1 LQCVFIAKR
10 QCVTK
15 LWKLT
20 INDLNLS
27 FINEFAFLY
36 SINSVYSF
44 QIDLKDILMR
54 QFFTVVFGTVVGIF
68 AFFFV
73 LIALFM
79 VIGGIGGALSSM
91 KAKDSYV
98 LTLDLRQGLRDHSA
112 GASVF
117 GATPASVVDTARAL
131 HRAKD
136 DDFVKGL
143 FIRANQFGMVPAT
156 SEEIRL
162 AIKDFKSSGKF
173 VITHAQ
179 GFEGPSIL
187 PYRAVAASDEIWM
200 QDTTGFAVSGLHS
213 ESEFYGGVF
222 EKFEAEPQIEQFYEY
237 KNAANTYT
245 QTGFTESH
253 REATTSYLTS
263 IYDGAVAH
271 IAEDRGLTPEA
282 VKEVL
287 TSAPHSAEAALK
299 AKMVDKM
306 GHVEE
311 ARDYARK
318 KAGDDS
324 IKFKSVKAYGPGNN
338 FSGKTIAFIGGQG
351 AVVTGP
357 SSDGS
362 NPFSGGGLTMGGDTL
377 AKAFDDAAKN
387 KNVKAIVFRVSSPG
401 GSPAASDQIHDAVA
415 RAQEAGKPVII
426 SMGQY
431 AASGGYYVSA
441 NADKIVAMP
450 GTITGSIGVLGGK
463 VALEDSFAK
472 IGYNI
477 EGITIGGDYAG
488 AFSVDEPFNQGQRA
502 AYRGQLQDIYEDFI
516 NRVAEGRELPLNRVK
531 EIAKGRVWTG
541 EQAKELGLV
550 DELGGIMKAIDVAK
564 EMADIDADAKIH
576 LKRFP
581 RVKSTSEQLEELFD
595 GSVEMTESLAQFNQI
610 MQMPEVK
617 AAIKARNASRV
628 GAELKTEIAKIE

>member
-1 LQCVFIAKR
+1 
-10 QCVTK
+10 
-15 LWKLT
+15 
-20 INDLNLS
+20 
-27 FINEFAFLY
+27 
-36 SINSVYSF
+36 
-44 QIDLKDILMR
+44 MR

-79 VIGGIGGALSSM
+79 IIGGIGGALSSM

-98 LTLDLRQGLRDHSA
+98 LSLDLRKGLRDHSS

-117 GATPASVVDTARAL
+117 GASPSSVVDTARAL
-131 HRAKD
+131 NRAKD
-136 DDFVKGL
+136 DDLIKGL
-143 FIRANQFGMVPAT
+143 FIRANQFGMAPAS

-179 GFEGPSIL
+179 GFEGTSIL
-187 PYRAVAASDEIWM
+187 PYRAVSASDELWM
-200 QDTTGFAVSGLHS
+200 QDTTGFAVAGLRS

-222 EKFEAEPQIEQFYEY
+222 EKFDAQPQFEQFYEY

-245 QTGFTESH
+245 QTGLTEAH
-253 REATTSYLTS
+253 REAATSYLTS
-263 IYDGAVAH
+263 IYDGAVTQ
-271 IAEDRGLTPEA
+271 IAEDRGITVAA
-282 VKEVL
+282 VNGIL
-287 TSAPHSAEAALK
+287 TSAPHSAEAALD

-311 ARDYARK
+311 AREYARK
-318 KAGDDS
+318 KAGGDT
-324 IKFKSVKAYGPGNN
+324 IKFKTVKAYGPGNSY
-338 FSGKTIAFIGGQG
+338 SGKTIAFIGGQG
-351 AVVTGP
+351 GVVTGP

-362 NPFSGGGLTMGGDTL
+362 NPFTGGGLTMGGDTV

-387 KNVKAIVFRVSSPG
+387 KSVKAIVFRVSSPG

-450 GTITGSIGVLGGK
+450 ATITGSIGVLGGK
-463 VALEDSFAK
+463 IALEDTFAK

-488 AFSVDEPFNQGQRA
+488 AYSANEPFNQGQRA
-502 AYRGQLQDIYEDFI
+502 AYRGQLEDIYEDFTT
-516 NRVAEGRELPLNRVK
+516 RVAEGRDIPLERVK

-541 EQAKELGLV
+541 QQAKDIGLV
-550 DELGGIMKAIDVAK
+550 DELGGIMKAIEVAK
-564 EMADIDADAKIH
+564 EMAEIDADAKIN

-581 RVKSTSEQLEELFD
+581 RAKSTSEQLEELFG
-595 GSVEMTESLAQFNQI
+595 GSAQMSENLAAMSEI
-610 MQMPEVK
+610 MQIPEVQ
-617 AAIKARNASRV
+617 AAIKIRKTNKI
-628 GAELKTEIAKIE
+628 GAELEAELDEVK

>member
-1 LQCVFIAKR
+1 
-10 QCVTK
+10 
-15 LWKLT
+15 
-20 INDLNLS
+20 
-27 FINEFAFLY
+27 
-36 SINSVYSF
+36 
-44 QIDLKDILMR
+44 MR

-79 VIGGIGGALSSM
+79 IIGGIGGAISSM
-91 KAKDSYV
+91 KSKDSYV
-98 LTLDLRQGLRDHSA
+98 LSLDLRQGMRDHSS
-112 GASVF
+112 GTSVF
-117 GATPASVVDTARAL
+117 GTTPASVVDTVRAL
-131 HRAKD
+131 NRAKED
-136 DDFVKGL
+136 NLVKGL
-143 FIRANQFGMVPAT
+143 FIRANQFGMAPAS

-179 GFEGPSIL
+179 GFEGTSIL
-187 PYRAVAASDEIWM
+187 PYRAVSASDELWM
-200 QDTTGFAVSGLHS
+200 QDTTGFAVAGLRS
-213 ESEFYGGVF
+213 ESEFYGGIF
-222 EKFEAEPQIEQFYEY
+222 EKFEAQPQIEQFYEY

-245 QTGFTESH
+245 QKGYTDAH
-253 REATTSYLTS
+253 REAATSYLTS
-263 IYDGAVAH
+263 IYDGAVEQVAQ
-271 IAEDRGLTPEA
+271 DRGITPNA
-282 VKEVL
+282 VKSIL
-287 TSAPHSAEAALK
+287 LSAPHSAEAALE

-311 ARDYARK
+311 AREYARK
-318 KAGDDS
+318 KAGGSS
-324 IKFKSVKAYGPGNN
+324 ITFKTVKAYGPGNDY
-338 FSGKTIAFIGGQG
+338 SGKTIAFIGGQG
-351 AVVTGP
+351 AVVTGT

-362 NPFSGGGLTMGGDTL
+362 NPFIGGGLTMGGDTL

-431 AASGGYYVSA
+431 AASGGYYVAA

-450 GTITGSIGVLGGK
+450 ATITGSIGVLGGK
-463 VALEDSFAK
+463 VALEDTFAK

-488 AFSVDEPFNQGQRA
+488 AYSPDEPFNQGQRA
-502 AYRGQLQDIYEDFI
+502 AYRGQLEDIYEDFTT
-516 NRVAEGRELPLNRVK
+516 RVAEGRDIPLERVK

-541 EQAKELGLV
+541 AQAKDIGLV
-550 DELGGIMKAIDVAK
+550 DELGGIMKAIEVAK
-564 EMADIDADAKIH
+564 EMAEIEPDAKIN

-581 RVKSTSEQLEELFD
+581 RAKSTSEQLEDLFG
-595 GSVEMTESLAQFNQI
+595 GSAQMSENLAAMSQI
-610 MQMPEVK
+610 MQIPEVQ
-617 AAIKARNASRV
+617 AAIKMRKANKI
-628 GAELKTEIAKIE
+628 GAELAADIAKVE

>member
-1 LQCVFIAKR
+1 
-10 QCVTK
+10 
-15 LWKLT
+15 
-20 INDLNLS
+20 
-27 FINEFAFLY
+27 
-36 SINSVYSF
+36 
-44 QIDLKDILMR
+44 MR

-79 VIGGIGGALSSM
+79 IIGGIGGALSSM

-98 LTLDLRQGLRDHSA
+98 LSLDLRKGLRDHSS

-117 GATPASVVDTARAL
+117 GASPSSVVDTARAL
-131 HRAKD
+131 NRAKD
-136 DDFVKGL
+136 DDLIKGL
-143 FIRANQFGMVPAT
+143 FIRANQFGMAPAS

-179 GFEGPSIL
+179 GFEGTSIL
-187 PYRAVAASDEIWM
+187 PYRAVSASDELWM
-200 QDTTGFAVSGLHS
+200 QDTTGFAVAGLRS

-222 EKFEAEPQIEQFYEY
+222 EKFDAQPQFEQFYEY

-245 QTGFTESH
+245 QTGLTEAH
-253 REATTSYLTS
+253 REAATSYLTS
-263 IYDGAVAH
+263 IYDGAVTQ
-271 IAEDRGLTPEA
+271 IAEDRGITVAA
-282 VKEVL
+282 VNGIL
-287 TSAPHSAEAALK
+287 TSAPHSAEAALD

-311 ARDYARK
+311 AREYARK
-318 KAGDDS
+318 KAGGDT
-324 IKFKSVKAYGPGNN
+324 IKFKTVKAYGPGNSY
-338 FSGKTIAFIGGQG
+338 SGKTIAFIGGQG
-351 AVVTGP
+351 GVVTGP

-362 NPFSGGGLTMGGDTL
+362 NPFTGGGLTMGGDTV

-387 KNVKAIVFRVSSPG
+387 KSVKAIVFRVSSPG

-441 NADKIVAMP
+441 NADSIVAMP
-450 GTITGSIGVLGGK
+450 ATITGSIGVLGGK
-463 VALEDSFAK
+463 IALEDTFAK
-472 IGYNI
+472 VGYNI
-477 EGITIGGDYAG
+477 EGITIGGDFAG
-488 AFSVDEPFNQGQRA
+488 AYSADEPFNQGQRA
-502 AYRGQLQDIYEDFI
+502 AYRGQLEDIYEDFTT
-516 NRVAEGRELPLNRVK
+516 RVAEGRDIPLERVK

-541 EQAKELGLV
+541 QQAKDIGLV
-550 DELGGIMKAIDVAK
+550 DELGGIMKAIEVAK
-564 EMADIDADAKIH
+564 EMAEIEPDAKIN

-581 RVKSTSEQLEELFD
+581 RVKSTSEQLEELFG
-595 GSVEMTESLAQFNQI
+595 GSAQMSENLAAMSEI
-610 MQMPEVK
+610 MQMPEVQ
-617 AAIKARNASRV
+617 AAIKMRDANKI
-628 GAELKTEIAKIE
+628 GAELKAELDEIK

>member
-1 LQCVFIAKR
+1 
-10 QCVTK
+10 
-15 LWKLT
+15 
-20 INDLNLS
+20 
-27 FINEFAFLY
+27 
-36 SINSVYSF
+36 
-44 QIDLKDILMR
+44 MR

-79 VIGGIGGALSSM
+79 IIGGIGGALSSM

-98 LTLDLRQGLRDHSA
+98 LSLDLRKGLRDHSS

-117 GATPASVVDTARAL
+117 GASPSSVVDTARAL
-131 HRAKD
+131 NRAKD
-136 DDFVKGL
+136 DDLIKGL
-143 FIRANQFGMVPAT
+143 FIRANQFGMAPAS

-179 GFEGPSIL
+179 GFEGTSIL
-187 PYRAVAASDEIWM
+187 PYRAVSASDELWM
-200 QDTTGFAVSGLHS
+200 QDTTGFAVAGLRS

-222 EKFEAEPQIEQFYEY
+222 EKFDAQPQFEQFYEY

-245 QTGFTESH
+245 QTGLTEAH
-253 REATTSYLTS
+253 REAATSYLTS
-263 IYDGAVAH
+263 IYDGAVTQ
-271 IAEDRGLTPEA
+271 IAEDRGITVAA
-282 VKEVL
+282 VNGIL
-287 TSAPHSAEAALK
+287 TSAPHSAEAALD

-311 ARDYARK
+311 AREYARK
-318 KAGDDS
+318 KAGGDT
-324 IKFKSVKAYGPGNN
+324 IKFKTVKAYGPGNSY
-338 FSGKTIAFIGGQG
+338 SGKTIAFIGGQG
-351 AVVTGP
+351 GVVTGP

-362 NPFSGGGLTMGGDTL
+362 NPFTGGGLTMGGDTV

-387 KNVKAIVFRVSSPG
+387 KSVKAIVFRVSSPG

-441 NADKIVAMP
+441 NADSIVAMP
-450 GTITGSIGVLGGK
+450 ATITGSIGVLGGK
-463 VALEDSFAK
+463 IALEDTFAK
-472 IGYNI
+472 VGYNI
-477 EGITIGGDYAG
+477 EGITIGGDFAG
-488 AFSVDEPFNQGQRA
+488 AYSADEPFNQGQRA
-502 AYRGQLQDIYEDFI
+502 AYRGQLEDIYEDFTT
-516 NRVAEGRELPLNRVK
+516 RVAEGRDIPLERVK

-541 EQAKELGLV
+541 AQAKEIGLV
-550 DELGGIMKAIDVAK
+550 DELGGIMKAIEVAK
-564 EMADIDADAKIH
+564 EMAEIDADAKIN

-581 RVKSTSEQLEELFD
+581 RAKSTSEQLEELFG
-595 GSVEMTESLAQFNQI
+595 GSAQMSENLAAMSEI
-610 MQMPEVK
+610 MQIPEVQ
-617 AAIKARNASRV
+617 AAIKIRKTNKI
-628 GAELKTEIAKIE
+628 GAELEAELDEVK

>member
-1 LQCVFIAKR
+1 
-10 QCVTK
+10 
-15 LWKLT
+15 
-20 INDLNLS
+20 
-27 FINEFAFLY
+27 
-36 SINSVYSF
+36 
-44 QIDLKDILMR
+44 MR

-79 VIGGIGGALSSM
+79 IIGGIGGALSSM

-98 LTLDLRQGLRDHSA
+98 LSLDLRKGLRDHSS

-117 GATPASVVDTARAL
+117 GASPSSVVDTARAL
-131 HRAKD
+131 NRAKD
-136 DDFVKGL
+136 DDLVKGL
-143 FIRANQFGMVPAT
+143 FIRANQYGMVPAS

-179 GFEGPSIL
+179 GFEGTSL
-187 PYRAVAASDEIWM
+187 MPYRAVSASDELWM
-200 QDTTGFAVSGLHS
+200 QDTTGFAVAGIRS

-222 EKFEAEPQIEQFYEY
+222 EKFDAQPQFEQFYEY

-245 QTGFTESH
+245 QTGYTEAH
-253 REATTSYLTS
+253 REAATSYLTS
-263 IYDGAVAH
+263 LYEGAVTQ
-271 IAEDRGLTPEA
+271 IAEDRGISQEA
-282 VKEVL
+282 VKDVL
-287 TSAPHSAEAALK
+287 MSAPHSAEAALK

-311 ARDYARK
+311 AREYARK
-318 KAGDDS
+318 KAGGEA
-324 IKFKSVKAYGPGNN
+324 IKFKSVKAYGPGNSY
-338 FSGKTIAFIGGQG
+338 SGDTIAFIGGQG
-351 AVVTGP
+351 AVVTGS

-362 NPFSGGGLTMGGDTL
+362 NPFARGGLSMGGDTL

-387 KNVKAIVFRVSSPG
+387 KRVKAIVFRVSSPG

-441 NADKIVAMP
+441 NADSIIALP
-450 GTITGSIGVLGGK
+450 ATITGSIGVLGGK
-463 VALEDSFAK
+463 VALEGTFAK
-472 IGYNI
+472 VGYNI
-477 EGITIGGDYAG
+477 DGITIGGDYAG
-488 AFSVDEPFNQGQRA
+488 AYSGDTPFNQGQRA
-502 AYRGQLQDIYEDFI
+502 AYRGQLEDIYEDFTG
-516 NRVAEGRELPLNRVK
+516 RVAEGRDIPIERVK

-541 EQAKELGLV
+541 AQAKEIGLV
-550 DELGGIMKAIDVAK
+550 DELGGIMKAIEVAK
-564 EMADIDADAKIH
+564 EVAEIDADAKVH

-581 RVKSTSEQLEELFD
+581 RAKSTSEQLEDLFG
-595 GSVEMTESLAQFNQI
+595 GSVEMSENLAQMSQI
-610 MQMPEVK
+610 MQIPEVQ
-617 AAIKARNASRV
+617 AAIKMRNANKI
-628 GAELKTEIAKIE
+628 GAELEAELGRVE